1 MYIFGGM
8 SVVSGLIALMLR
20 ETKGEMM
27 ADTVNQEEER
37 SSSSALIR
45 KLMHHSY
52 HEMSFDS

>member
-27 ADTVNQEEER
+27 ADTVNQEEEK
-37 SSSSALIR
+37 IF
-45 KLMHHSY
+45 KLSINQDINAPLLPRN
-52 HEMSFDS
+52 EL